1 MKINLPVTQREY
13 MLPDG
18 VTLMSSTD
26 LDSRLTYANAAFIEV
41 SGFEPEE
48 LIGSFH
54 NLVRHPDMPPEAFA
68 DMWATLKAGLSW
80 SGLVKNRRKNGDHY
94 WVRANATPV
103 RDGRQVVG
111 YMSVR
116 TKPPREEVAATEELY
131 ARFRR
136 GVRAAWQE
144 PPP

>member
-68 DMWATLKAGLSW
+68 DMWATLKVASPGL
-80 SGLVKNRRKNGDHY
+80 
-94 WVRANATPV
+94 
-103 RDGRQVVG
+103 
-111 YMSVR
+111 
-116 TKPPREEVAATEELY
+116 
-131 ARFRR
+131 
-136 GVRAAWQE
+136 AW
-144 PPP
+144 